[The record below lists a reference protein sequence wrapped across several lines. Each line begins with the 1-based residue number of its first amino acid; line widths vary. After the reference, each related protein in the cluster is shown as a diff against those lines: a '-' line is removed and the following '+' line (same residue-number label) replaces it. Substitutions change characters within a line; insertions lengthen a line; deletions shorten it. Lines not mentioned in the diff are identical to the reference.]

1 VDVDMRGMRRVR
13 SAGSVSV
20 VLAAAVTAATLIG
33 VLGSSAGSAALR
45 ISDGGA
51 WLWST
56 ARGWVT
62 HVNGPSGRPDF
73 NVPIPGSRGHRVELN
88 QDGVSVLVSDLDTGV
103 VSRIDPAGMGLL
115 SRSFGP
121 GSFRVVAGGDTAYI
135 IQDTTGTITRID
147 PRTLDVIGTPVGI
160 GAPVTGAGIAADGVL
175 WVAVARHGQ
184 LVAVRDGR
192 TIATIRVAAPG
203 AQLTMTIAD
212 GRPVAVD
219 ASAPALVQVSTR
231 TAGPATRLPPP
242 AGSHPLLVAPTI
254 EGRVI
259 PVLVDGTAV
268 LLLVDLDA
276 NAGHGTVR
284 TATLAG
290 QNPTTHLGAPIIA
303 AGRVYIPDN
312 GSARVL
318 VYDRTHGRFD
328 APIRITGGPGMLTVF
343 VRSGSVWINN
353 TDGSDAVAVTPEGRQ
368 RRVNKYSPDVPIRTA
383 NITLRI
389 PPPPVIVPAAPQV
402 IIRPVAP
409 AQPGRGAAPQP
420 NVPPPGRSTRPT
432 GRPVPVPPVPVPPET
447 TAPPPPAT
455 PPPSTTPPPTPPGVP
470 TVRALPASAA
480 VAVTV
485 EPPAA
490 GGPVTAYTLTV
501 TTPPTAGGPGTSTIR
516 ALTAPGTVTVPVA
529 GCATA
534 TATATATGPGGT
546 SPASPPTQALGC
558 IPPGPVRNM
567 TLTVGPPVP
576 SSPSSNLLLWD
587 PPADTGGGTVDYV
600 VTISYSA
607 MGTCCP
613 ARDVTQVVTGTSYQ
627 RAPAAGRDP
636 YNRISVAA
644 RNAAGTGPAV
654 VGYPR
659 GG

>member
-1 VDVDMRGMRRVR
+1 MRGIRGVR

-20 VLAAAVTAATLIG
+20 VLAAAVAAATLIG

-56 ARGWVT
+56 AKGWVT

-121 GSFRVVAGGDTAYI
+121 GSFRVVARGDIAYI
-135 IQDTTGTITRID
+135 IQDATGTVTRID

-175 WVAVARHGQ
+175 WVAVARHGE
-184 LVAVRDGR
+184 LAAVRDGR
-192 TIATIRVAAPG
+192 MIASVRVATPG

-212 GRPVAVD
+212 GRTVAVD
-219 ASAPALVQVSTR
+219 ASAPALVQVSIR
-231 TAGPATRLPPP
+231 AAGPATRLPPP

-259 PVLVDGTAV
+259 PVLVDGTSV

-276 NAGHGTVR
+276 NSGRGAVR

-290 QNPTTHLGAPIIA
+290 QGPSGRLGAPIIA
-303 AGRVYIPDN
+303 GERVYIPDN

-318 VYDRTHGRFD
+318 VYDRARGRFG
-328 APIRITGGPGMLTVF
+328 APIRMAGGPGMLTMF
-343 VRSGSVWINN
+343 IRSGSVWINN
-353 TDGSDAVAVTPEGRQ
+353 ADGSDAVAVSPDGRL
-368 RRVNKYSPDVPIRTA
+368 RRVNKYAPNVPVRTA
-383 NITLRI
+383 NVTLRV
-389 PPPPVIVPAAPQV
+389 PPPPVIVPSAPRV
-402 IIRPVAP
+402 IVPPVPP
-409 AQPGRGAAPQP
+409 AQPDRRAAPAPQP
-420 NVPPPGRSTRPT
+420 NVPPPGGSTRPT
-432 GRPVPVPPVPVPPET
+432 AQTV
-447 TAPPPPAT
+447 PPPPVA
-455 PPPSTTPPPTPPGVP
+455 PPPSTTLPPAVPDAP
-470 TVRALPASAA
+470 TVRAVPASG
-480 VAVTV
+480 AVTV
-485 EPPAA
+485 TVAAPAG
-490 GGPVTAYTLTV
+490 GGPVTGYTLTV
-501 TTPPTAGGPGTSTIR
+501 TAPPTAGGSGVSTVR
-516 ALTAPGTVTVPVA
+516 TLTAPGTVTVPVA

-534 TATATATGPGGT
+534 TASATATGPGGT
-546 SPASPPTQALGC
+546 SAASAPAQALGC
-558 IPPGPVRNM
+558 VPPGPVRTM
-567 TLTVGPPVP
+567 TLTVIRPVGNSVP
-576 SSPSSNLLLWD
+576 SNRLTWD

-600 VTISYSA
+600 VTISYGE
-607 MGTCCP
+607 MGPCCP
-613 ARDVTQVVTGTSYQ
+613 AHDVTQVVTGTSYERSQ
-627 RAPAAGRDP
+627 AAGRDP
-636 YNRISVAA
+636 YIRISVAA